1 LSGHPVAIPRYRQQS
16 GRHEQGGFG
25 KSGIIAPSTFRKAA
39 VFGQCGRIAGT
50 MQDPNDHKLML
61 IMQVVDGI
69 VARKTN
75 AQPAREV
82 FSRRGCKWKVKQPV
96 AILLDLV
103 DEARR
108 CCL

>member
-1 LSGHPVAIPRYRQQS
+1 MWC
-16 GRHEQGGFG
+16 GRRESNPHSRGNSFRR
-25 KSGIIAPSTFRKAA
+25 AFRKAA
-39 VFGQCGRIAGT
+39 VLRQCGCITGA
-50 MQDPNDHKLML
+50 MQNPNDHKLML

-75 AQPAREV
+75 AQPWREV
-82 FSRRGCKWKVKQPV
+82 LSRRRRKWKVKQSV

>member
-1 LSGHPVAIPRYRQQS
+1 MRSAFP
-16 GRHEQGGFG
+16 
-25 KSGIIAPSTFRKAA
+25 KAA
-39 VFGQCGRIAGT
+39 MLGKCGRIAGT
-50 MQDPNDHKLML
+50 MQNPNDHKLML
-61 IMQVVDGI
+61 TMQVVDGI

-108 CCL
+108 GGL

>member
-1 LSGHPVAIPRYRQQS
+1 LAFP
-16 GRHEQGGFG
+16 
-25 KSGIIAPSTFRKAA
+25 KAA
-39 VFGQCGRIAGT
+39 MLGKRGRIAGT
-50 MQDPNDHKLML
+50 MQNPNDHKLML
-61 IMQVVDGI
+61 TMQVVDGI

-75 AQPAREV
+75 AQPGREV

-108 CCL
+108 CGL